1 MKNTCLFLLLLCFS
15 SLVAQNTQEAD
26 SKITEVVVYLQGAQ
40 VTRLASVDLPK
51 GRTDLVLKG
60 LSAKLSNTSIQVS
73 VAEGI
78 TILSVNHAIDFMA
91 QQPTEERILKL
102 MESRDDLTDSLLL
115 SKNTQTVYTRERDM
129 ILANQNIGGSEK
141 GVDIEQLIKASTFFR
156 ERLMEIEALNHALTQ
171 QMKEMQQRL
180 NTLSQQLN
188 ELNAQKNRPTST
200 VKVSLSATRAM
211 KTPVQISY
219 NLYQARWEPGY
230 DIRVSDTDKPLNLIY
245 KAKVY
250 QDTDEDWNSVKLTLS
265 TGNPTVSNYKPE
277 LHPWH
282 IDFNPPPRPAPKVTG
297 TLSILDDNIE
307 LDEELEIADEET
319 IKRLKTRSLKA
330 PGALGK
336 EYVYV
341 EQQQTSTAYNI
352 EIPYT
357 IPANNQGYDVS
368 MLERQLPAQYRY
380 AAVPKLS
387 PNIFLMA
394 QITEQVPSDL
404 LPGEGNLYY
413 QQTYQGKTY
422 FDPLTAQDTLSLSI
436 GREPG
441 IIIKRE
447 LLKDLASRN
456 FLGSTQ
462 KETRAWEITVRNTKK
477 TDALVILEDQYPVS
491 NAGDLKVSLEES
503 TGAQVN
509 ETTGA
514 LSWRLNLKPGETQKV
529 KFIYSVKFPKGKTVR
544 LE

>member
-1 MKNTCLFLLLLCFS
+1 MKNSFLFLFLLGFNALI
-15 SLVAQNTQEAD
+15 AQNTKEAE
-26 SKITEVVVYLQGAQ
+26 SQITQVVVYLQGAQ
-40 VTRLASVDLPK
+40 VTRLASVELPK
-51 GRTDLVLKG
+51 GRTDVVLKG
-60 LSAKLSNTSIQVS
+60 LSAKMRSNSIQVS

-78 TILSVNHAIDFMA
+78 TILSVNHSIDYLV
-91 QQPTEERILKL
+91 QQPTEQRILRL
-102 MESRDDLTDSLLL
+102 IQSRDALNDSLLL
-115 SKNTQTVYTRERDM
+115 LRNTQTVYTRERDM

-156 ERLMEIEALNHALTQ
+156 ERLMEIEALNFALTH

-211 KTPVQISY
+211 KAPVQISY
-219 NLYQARWEPGY
+219 NLYQASWEPGY
-230 DIRVSDTDKPLNLIY
+230 DIRVSDTDHPLNLIY

-250 QDTDEDWNSVKLTLS
+250 QDTDEDWNNVKLTLS

-282 IDFNPPPRPAPKVTG
+282 IDILPPPPPPAKVAG
-297 TLSILDDNIE
+297 ILNIVENDVE
-307 LDEELEIADEET
+307 LDEELLIEDAET
-319 IKRLKTRSLKA
+319 SKRLKTRTLKA
-330 PGALGK
+330 PGALRK
-336 EYVYV
+336 EYVNI

-387 PNIFLMA
+387 PHIFLMA
-394 QITEQVPSDL
+394 QITDQVPSDL
-404 LPGEGNLYY
+404 LPGEVNLYY

-491 NAGDLKVSLEES
+491 NTSDLKVSLDES
-503 TGAQVN
+503 SGAQVN

-514 LSWRLNLKPGETQKV
+514 LNWRLNLKPGETQKV